1 MVAPSIHYV
10 KEAGYW
16 EVRYAGMVR
25 RHAQDWQAY
34 VWFQMA
40 LAMYAVSAYSSS
52 HVG

>member
-1 MVAPSIHYV
+1 MAPSIHYV
-10 KEAGYW
+10 KDAGYW

-52 HVG
+52 HIG

>member
-1 MVAPSIHYV
+1 MAPSIHYV